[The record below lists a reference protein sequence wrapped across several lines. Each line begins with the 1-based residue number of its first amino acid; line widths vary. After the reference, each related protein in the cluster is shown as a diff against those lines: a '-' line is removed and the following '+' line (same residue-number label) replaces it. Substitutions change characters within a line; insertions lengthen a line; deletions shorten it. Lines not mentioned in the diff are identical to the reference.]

1 MGFRKAHLV
10 IWSKNGIRF
19 PVEPSDGNY
28 DPESTLKPGRAFRK
42 AAPGTPG
49 PNLSHLY
56 IDLDRFAEN
65 SISASTC
72 AFENLNSK

>member
-1 MGFRKAHLV
+1 VGFRKAHPV
-10 IWSKNGIRF
+10 IWSKNGSQF
-19 PVEPSDGNY
+19 PVGPASGNY
-28 DPESTLKPGRAFRK
+28 DPESTLKSGRAFRK

-49 PNLSHLY
+49 PNLSQLY